1 MSDEEDEVLQKMMGN
16 NKKQETP
23 VPQKKEE
30 QTKPVPTKPQQASKQ
45 VIELMVGQVEKSK
58 KKKGIAIFTNNPFK
72 SYIMKLTNEPRLF
85 LNELPK
91 DKGGRLNY
99 QKDIIL
105 NKGL

>member
-23 VPQKKEE
+23 LPQKKEE

-91 DKGGRLNY
+91 D
-99 QKDIIL
+99 
-105 NKGL
+105 